1 MTDKEKDYNVAD
13 IMELIKISNEFIE
26 RNRKVYK
33 RLAAGIPTQ
42 EILDALIPELISLY
56 GNYVMQIVQY
66 KTSLSRITLAI
77 LTSSDYSADVHT
89 PIYRQRQD
97 IAEKYNDLYGAD
109 TLIIVE
115 YRYEPV
121 RNSKVHSSVTDMI
134 RKGNVIWEKEEDDK

>member
-1 MTDKEKDYNVAD
+1 MTDKEKDYNVVD

>member
-97 IAEKYNDLYGAD
+97 IAEKYKDLYGAD

>member
-66 KTSLSRITLAI
+66 KTSLSRINQQRLQCRC
-77 LTSSDYSADVHT
+77 SHADLST
-89 PIYRQRQD
+89 TTGYCREI
-97 IAEKYNDLYGAD
+97 
-109 TLIIVE
+109 
-115 YRYEPV
+115 
-121 RNSKVHSSVTDMI
+121 
-134 RKGNVIWEKEEDDK
+134 

>member
-134 RKGNVIWEKEEDDK
+134 RKGNVIWEKEGDDK

>member
-115 YRYEPV
+115 NRYEPV

>member
-26 RNRKVYK
+26 RNRKIYE
-33 RLAAGIPTQ
+33 RLATGIPTQ
-42 EILDALIPELISLY
+42 EILDALIPELISQY

-66 KTSLSRITLAI
+66 RTSLSRITLAV
-77 LTSSDYSADVHT
+77 LTSSDYSSDVHT

>member
-26 RNRKVYK
+26 RNRKVYE

-66 KTSLSRITLAI
+66 KTSLSRITLAV
-77 LTSSDYSADVHT
+77 LTSSDYGPAAHT

-97 IAEKYNDLYGAD
+97 IAEKYNNQYGAD

-134 RKGNVIWEKEEDDK
+134 RNGNVIWEKEENT

>member
-1 MTDKEKDYNVAD
+1 MTDKEKDYNVTD

-26 RNRKVYK
+26 RNRKIYE
-33 RLAAGIPTQ
+33 RLATGIPTQ

-66 KTSLSRITLAI
+66 RTSLSRITLAV
-77 LTSSDYSADVHT
+77 LTSSDYSADVHM